1 MRAKVLKHIFAAIV
15 AIATMGCSNEWG
27 GGLGYG
33 PEEVVNDADV
43 RLTISG
49 MAEQTRAIGAAGTAK
64 AGDKMNSLTLL
75 LVRDDNTIERRVDVP
90 SNKANEVSS
99 FNAAKTEAT
108 VELKD
113 VERGAHKIYLIAN
126 SPMDLI
132 AYTVGANVATLGLAE
147 AKLATLSGTAVPDYT
162 EAAGMPMT
170 AVVDVMFKQGDNN
183 VSAEVERVVGRFG
196 LNFYNHV
203 VDAGYSVFVANA
215 ELSAFNASSGYLFN
229 HNYTVPTGNT
239 YRKFFDGAS
248 GSQKVPTSDKV
259 VPFDSYLYETNGAA
273 TYNLSFAVGVFQGL
287 AAGVTPQVTT
297 MSASVDTEHNHN
309 SMVAGH
315 PYLLYNANSANSNR
329 YLYMVQHGSNYT
341 LALSATVPTTN
352 YDNYLWTFS
361 SADAGKIQN
370 VGTGRWIS
378 RNTPSGNNAP
388 TLSTTDSEASAE
400 TFTRGT
406 SGSSMYLRSS
416 YTRTSYYYG
425 GTRIYYFFLN
435 ANNNGTI
442 SFSQGDQN
450 AESTNSASA
459 LWVLREITTKPQWNV
474 DSSNIT
480 ASIYHSAP
488 LTFINDLGSPVPLT
502 QIKRNENLQV
512 GVNIFYNPQTGDF
525 NFDVVPWTSVDGDV
539 TFD

>member
-1 MRAKVLKHIFAAIV
+1 MRAKVLKYIFAAIV
-15 AIATMGCSNEWG
+15 AIATMGCSNDWG

-90 SNKANEVSS
+90 SNKTNEVSS
-99 FNAAKTEAT
+99 FNADKTEAT

-126 SPMDLI
+126 SPVDLS
-132 AYTVGANVATLGLAE
+132 AYTVGKNVATLGLAE
-147 AKLATLSGTAVPDYT
+147 AKLATLSGTAVPDYA

-170 AVVDVMFKQGDNN
+170 AVVDVMFKQGNNN

-203 VDAGYSVFVANA
+203 VDAGYSVFVAGA

-229 HNYTVPTGNT
+229 HDYTVPSGNT
-239 YRKFFDGAS
+239 YRKFFASAS
-248 GSQKVPTSDKV
+248 GSQKVPVSEKA
-259 VPFDSYLYETNGAA
+259 VPFDSYLYETDGAA

-287 AAGVTPQVTT
+287 AAGVTPTIT
-297 MSASVDTEHNHN
+297 SMSDSVDTGHNHN

-315 PYLLYNANSANSNR
+315 SYLLYNANRNR
-329 YLYMVQHGSNYT
+329 YLYMNGNN
-341 LALSATVPTTN
+341 LALSQNVPETN

-378 RNTPSGNNAP
+378 RNTPSGDNAP
-388 TLSTTDSEASAE
+388 TLSTTNNEGSAE

-442 SFSQGDQN
+442 SFAQGDQN

-474 DSSNIT
+474 SSSNVT

-525 NFDVVPWTSVDGDV
+525 NFDVVPWTSVNGDV

>member
-1 MRAKVLKHIFAAIV
+1 MRAKVLKYIFAAIV
-15 AIATMGCSNEWG
+15 AIATMGCSNDWG

-43 RLTISG
+43 TLTISG

-75 LVRDDNTIERRVDVP
+75 LVRDNNTIERRVDVP
-90 SNKANEVSS
+90 SNKTNEVSS
-99 FNAAKTEAT
+99 LNADKTEAT

-126 SPMDLI
+126 SPMDLS
-132 AYTVGANVATLGLAE
+132 AYTVGKNVATLGLAE
-147 AKLATLSGTAVPDYT
+147 AKLATLAGTAVPDYT

-170 AVVDVMFKQGDNN
+170 AVVDVMFKQGNNN

-196 LNFYNHV
+196 VNFYNHV
-203 VDAGYSVFVANA
+203 VDTGYSVFVANA

-229 HNYTVPTGNT
+229 HDYTVPAGNT
-239 YRKFFDGAS
+239 YRKFFASAS
-248 GSQKVPTSDKV
+248 GSQKVPTSEKV
-259 VPFDSYLYETNGAA
+259 TPVDTYLYETDGAA
-273 TYNLSFAVGVFQGL
+273 TYELSFAVGVFQGL
-287 AAGVTPQVTT
+287 AAGVTPTIT
-297 MSASVDTEHNHN
+297 SMSASVDTEHNHN

-315 PYLLYNANSANSNR
+315 SYLLYNANRNR
-329 YLYMVQHGSNYT
+329 YLYMVQNGSNYT

-378 RNTPSGNNAP
+378 RNNATLQTTNN
-388 TLSTTDSEASAE
+388 EGSAE

-406 SGSSMYLRSS
+406 SGSSMFLRST
-416 YTRTSYYYG
+416 YTTTEWVREGWNYVEKTY
-425 GTRIYYFFLN
+425 YYFFN
-435 ANNNGTI
+435 TSNNTTL
-442 SFSQGDQN
+442 SLLQGGQDN
-450 AESTNSASA
+450 PDTNTASA
-459 LWVLREITTKPQWNV
+459 LWVLREITTKPTW
-474 DSSNIT
+474 SPEATKSFI
-480 ASIYHSAP
+480 HSAP
-488 LTFINDLGSPVPLT
+488 LTYINDLGSPMPLT

-525 NFDVVPWTSVDGDV
+525 NFDVVPWTSVEGDV

>member
-15 AIATMGCSNEWG
+15 AIATMGCSNDWG

-90 SNKANEVSS
+90 SNKTNEVSS

-126 SPMDLI
+126 SPMDLS
-132 AYTVGANVATLGLAE
+132 AYTVGKNVATLAE
-147 AKLATLSGTAVPDYT
+147 AKLATLAGTAVPDYT

-170 AVVDVMFKQGDNN
+170 AVVDVMFKQGNNN

-203 VDAGYSVFVANA
+203 VDAGYSVFVAGA

-229 HNYTVPTGNT
+229 HDYTVPAGNT

-248 GSQKVPTSDKV
+248 GSQKVPVSEKV
-259 VPFDSYLYETNGAA
+259 VPFDSYLYETDGVA
-273 TYNLSFAVGVFQGL
+273 TYNLSFAVGVFKNL
-287 AAGVTPQVTT
+287 AAGVTPTLST
-297 MSASVDTEHNHN
+297 AAAPDPENHN
-309 SMVAGH
+309 SIILGH
-315 PYLLYNANSANSNR
+315 KYLLYNANRNR
-329 YLYMVQHGSNYT
+329 YLYMNGNN
-341 LALSATVPTTN
+341 LALSATVPETN
-352 YDNYLWTFS
+352 YENYLWEFS
-361 SADAGKIQN
+361 TTNAGKIKN

-378 RNTPSGNNAP
+378 RNTPSGDNAP
-388 TLSTTDSEASAE
+388 TLSTTNNEGSAE

-416 YTRTSYYYG
+416 YTRTTNG
-425 GTRIYYFFLN
+425 GSRIYYYFLN
-435 ANNNGTI
+435 TSSNTAL
-442 SFSQGDQN
+442 SFLEGN
-450 AESTNSASA
+450 RNTESTNTASA
-459 LWVLREITTKPQWNV
+459 LWVLREMKTTPTWTPGATK
-474 DSSNIT
+474 
-480 ASIYHSAP
+480 SIVHSAP

-525 NFDVVPWTSVDGDV
+525 NFDVVPWTEVNGNV

>member
-15 AIATMGCSNEWG
+15 AIATMGCSNDWG

-90 SNKANEVSS
+90 SNKTNEVSS

-126 SPMDLI
+126 SPMDLS

-147 AKLATLSGTAVPDYT
+147 AKLATLAGTAVPDYT

-170 AVVDVMFKQGDNN
+170 AVVDVMFKQGNNN

-203 VDAGYSVFVANA
+203 VDTGYSVFVANA

-229 HNYTVPTGNT
+229 HDYTVPAGNT

-248 GSQKVPTSDKV
+248 GSQRVPTSEKV
-259 VPFDSYLYETNGAA
+259 VPFDSYLYETDGAA
-273 TYNLSFAVGVFQGL
+273 TYNLSFAVGVFKGL
-287 AAGVTPQVTT
+287 AAGVTPTATVGAAP
-297 MSASVDTEHNHN
+297 SAENHN
-309 SMVAGH
+309 EIVAGH
-315 PYLLYNANSANSNR
+315 PYLMYNVTR
-329 YLYMVQHGSNYT
+329 GVYLYMDGD
-341 LALSATVPTTN
+341 ALRVSATVPKTSYN
-352 YDNYLWTFS
+352 NYLWTFS
-361 SADAGKIQN
+361 TQNAGTIQN
-370 VGTGRWIS
+370 VGTGRWIRRS
-378 RNTPSGNNAP
+378 SSTITTTNISTQATSFIMGDV
-388 TLSTTDSEASAE
+388 STTNR
-400 TFTRGT
+400 TIYFRY
-406 SGSSMYLRSS
+406 GSSS
-416 YTRTSYYYG
+416 TRYFISVNNSNTVTFH
-425 GTRIYYFFLN
+425 TR
-435 ANNNGTI
+435 NNN
-442 SFSQGDQN
+442 SP
-450 AESTNSASA
+450 NSSDAY
-459 LWVLREITTKPQWNV
+459 WTLREMTTQPQWNV
-474 DSSNIT
+474 DDSNVT

-525 NFDVVPWTSVDGDV
+525 NFDVVPWTSVEGDV

>member
-15 AIATMGCSNEWG
+15 AIATMGCSNDWG

-33 PEEVVNDADV
+33 PEDVVNDADV
-43 RLTISG
+43 TLTISG

-75 LVRDDNTIERRVDVP
+75 LVRGDNTIERRVDVP
-90 SNKANEVSS
+90 SNKTNEVSS

-126 SPMDLI
+126 SPMDLS
-132 AYTVGANVATLGLAE
+132 AYTVGKNVATLGLAE
-147 AKLATLSGTAVPDYT
+147 AKLATLSGTAVPDYA

-170 AVVDVMFKQGDNN
+170 AVVDVMFKQGNNN

-203 VDAGYSVFVANA
+203 VDTGYSVFVANA

-229 HNYTVPTGNT
+229 HDYTVPAGNT
-239 YRKFFDGAS
+239 YRKFFDDAS
-248 GSQKVPTSDKV
+248 GSQKVPTSGKV
-259 VPFDSYLYETNGAA
+259 TPVDTYLYETDGAA

-287 AAGVTPQVTT
+287 AAGVTPTIT
-297 MSASVDTEHNHN
+297 SMSASVDTEHNHN

-315 PYLLYNANSANSNR
+315 PYLLYNANRNR
-329 YLYMVQHGSNYT
+329 YLYMNGNN
-341 LALSATVPTTN
+341 LALAQNVPTTN

-378 RNTPSGNNAP
+378 RNNEN
-388 TLSTTDSEASAE
+388 LQTTDSEASAE

-406 SGSSMYLRSS
+406 SGSSMYLRSTYTTTS
-416 YTRTSYYYG
+416 SSWGSTRTYYY
-425 GTRIYYFFLN
+425 FLN
-435 ANNNGTI
+435 TSSNTTLSLLQGGQN
-442 SFSQGDQN
+442 SQ
-450 AESTNSASA
+450 STNTASA
-459 LWVLREITTKPQWNV
+459 LWVLREVRTTPTWSINDTRLKANV
-474 DSSNIT
+474 
-480 ASIYHSAP
+480 YHSAT

-525 NFDVVPWTSVDGDV
+525 NFDVVPWTNVDGNV

>member
-15 AIATMGCSNEWG
+15 AIATMGCSNDWG

-49 MAEQTRAIGAAGTAK
+49 MAEQTRAVGAAGTAK

-90 SNKANEVSS
+90 SNKTNEVSS
-99 FNAAKTEAT
+99 FNADKTEAT

-126 SPMDLI
+126 SPVDLS

-229 HNYTVPTGNT
+229 HDYTVPSGNT
-239 YRKFFDGAS
+239 YRKFFASAS
-248 GSQKVPTSDKV
+248 GSQKVPVSEKA
-259 VPFDSYLYETNGAA
+259 VPFDSYLYETDGAA

-287 AAGVTPQVTT
+287 AAGVTPTIT
-297 MSASVDTEHNHN
+297 SMSDSVDTGHNHN

-315 PYLLYNANSANSNR
+315 SYLLYNANRNR
-329 YLYMVQHGSNYT
+329 YLYMNGNN
-341 LALSATVPTTN
+341 LALSQNVPETN

-378 RNTPSGNNAP
+378 RNNANLQTTNN
-388 TLSTTDSEASAE
+388 EGSAE

-406 SGSSMYLRSS
+406 SGSSMYLRST
-416 YTRTSYYYG
+416 YTTTEWVREGWNYVEKTYYY
-425 GTRIYYFFLN
+425 FLN
-435 ANNNGTI
+435 TSNNTAL
-442 SFSQGDQN
+442 SLLQGGQDNQ
-450 AESTNSASA
+450 STDTASA
-459 LWVLREITTKPQWNV
+459 LWVLREIKTTPTWSPEATK
-474 DSSNIT
+474 SFI
-480 ASIYHSAP
+480 HSAP
-488 LTFINDLGSPVPLT
+488 LTYINDLG
-502 QIKRNENLQV
+502 
-512 GVNIFYNPQTGDF
+512 
-525 NFDVVPWTSVDGDV
+525 
-539 TFD
+539 

>member
-15 AIATMGCSNEWG
+15 AIATMGCSNDWG

-49 MAEQTRAIGAAGTAK
+49 MAEQTRAVGAAGTAK

-90 SNKANEVSS
+90 SNNTNEVSS

-126 SPMDLI
+126 SPMDLS
-132 AYTVGANVATLGLAE
+132 AYTVGKNVATLGE
-147 AKLATLSGTAVPDYT
+147 AKLATLTGTAVPDYT

-170 AVVDVMFKQGDNN
+170 AVVDVMFKQGNNN

-203 VDAGYSVFVANA
+203 VDAGYSVFVAGA

-229 HNYTVPTGNT
+229 HDYTVPAGNT

-248 GSQKVPTSDKV
+248 GSHNVPTSGKV
-259 VPFDSYLYETNGAA
+259 TPVDTYLYETDGAA
-273 TYNLSFAVGVFQGL
+273 IYNLSFAVGVFKNL
-287 AAGVTPQVTT
+287 AAGVTPTIT
-297 MSASVDTEHNHN
+297 SMSASVDTEHNHN
-309 SMVAGH
+309 SMVAGRQ
-315 PYLLYNANSANSNR
+315 YLLYNANSANSNR
-329 YLYMVQHGSNYT
+329 YLYMVQNGSNYT
-341 LALSATVPTTN
+341 LALAQNVPATN

-361 SADAGKIQN
+361 TQNAGKIQN

-378 RNTPSGNNAP
+378 RNTPSGSNAP
-388 TLSTTDSEASAE
+388 TLSTTNNEGSAE

-416 YTRTSYYYG
+416 YTRTTNG
-425 GTRIYYFFLN
+425 GSRIYYYFLN
-435 ANNNGTI
+435 TSSNTAL
-442 SFSQGDQN
+442 SFLEGN
-450 AESTNSASA
+450 RNTESTNTASA
-459 LWVLREITTKPQWNV
+459 LWVLREMKTTPTWTPEATKSFV
-474 DSSNIT
+474 
-480 ASIYHSAP
+480 HSAP

-525 NFDVVPWTSVDGDV
+525 NFDVVPWTNVNGNV

>member
-15 AIATMGCSNEWG
+15 AIATMGCSNDWG

-90 SNKANEVSS
+90 SNKTNEVSS

-126 SPMDLI
+126 SPMDLS

-147 AKLATLSGTAVPDYT
+147 AKLATLAGTAVPDYT

-170 AVVDVMFKQGDNN
+170 AVVDVMFKQGNNN

-203 VDAGYSVFVANA
+203 VDAGYSVFVAGA

-229 HNYTVPTGNT
+229 HDYTVPAGNT

-248 GSQKVPTSDKV
+248 GSQKVPVSEKA
-259 VPFDSYLYETNGAA
+259 VPFDSYLYETDGAA
-273 TYNLSFAVGVFQGL
+273 TYNLSFAVGVFKGL
-287 AAGVTPQVTT
+287 AAGVTPTIT
-297 MSASVDTEHNHN
+297 SIGAAPSAENHN
-309 SMVAGH
+309 EIVAGH
-315 PYLLYNANSANSNR
+315 PYLMYNVTR
-329 YLYMVQHGSNYT
+329 GVYLYMEDGDDELRV
-341 LALSATVPTTN
+341 SATVPSEDYN
-352 YDNYLWTFS
+352 NYLWTFS
-361 SADAGKIQN
+361 TQNAGTIQN
-370 VGTGRWIS
+370 VGTGYWIRRS
-378 RNTPSGNNAP
+378 SSTITTTTNSGYATSFTKGDIDTNNR
-388 TLSTTDSEASAE
+388 TIY
-400 TFTRGT
+400 FRY
-406 SGSSMYLRSS
+406 GSS
-416 YTRTSYYYG
+416 
-425 GTRIYYFFLN
+425 GTRYFISV
-435 ANNNGTI
+435 NNSNTVTFHTR
-442 SFSQGDQN
+442 SN
-450 AESTNSASA
+450 NSPNSSDAY
-459 LWVLREITTKPQWNV
+459 WTLREMQTVPKWSV
-474 DSSNIT
+474 GHEK
-480 ASIYHSAP
+480 SIYHSAP

-525 NFDVVPWTSVDGDV
+525 NFDVVPWTSVEGDV